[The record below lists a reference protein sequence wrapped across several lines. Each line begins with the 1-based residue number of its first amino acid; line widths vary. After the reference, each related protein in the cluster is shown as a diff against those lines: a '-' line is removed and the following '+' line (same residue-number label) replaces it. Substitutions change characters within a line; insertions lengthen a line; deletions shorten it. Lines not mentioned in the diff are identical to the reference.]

1 MAVCHE
7 AVELHSL
14 QVIFIE
20 RCTVCFSLVFV
31 QFKSLWYLNTKFLQP
46 SQHNQL
52 FSQKYCSESPK
63 TYNHKHK
70 KKEHLERSLLAACG
84 SAAAYKQRETLQ
96 TYSRY
101 EKTESLHQRP
111 GLNPP
116 AATTVT
122 HLKVCSLICE
132 DLREENIL
140 IGRLSNMLFTF
151 SYKLCN
157 RNLFLVS
164 SSSLRDRSWKCS
176 SCNSCI
182 KSCFFHKITKFY
194 FFYTLTGHMW

>member
-63 TYNHKHK
+63 TFNHKHK
-70 KKEHLERSLLAACG
+70 KKNIWNDLSSRPAGLLLHTN
-84 SAAAYKQRETLQ
+84 REKPSKLTVDMK
-96 TYSRY
+96 
-101 EKTESLHQRP
+101 KTESLHQRP

-151 SYKLCN
+151 IYKLCN

>member
-1 MAVCHE
+1 M
-7 AVELHSL
+7 
-14 QVIFIE
+14 
-20 RCTVCFSLVFV
+20 
-31 QFKSLWYLNTKFLQP
+31 
-46 SQHNQL
+46 
-52 FSQKYCSESPK
+52 
-63 TYNHKHK
+63 
-70 KKEHLERSLLAACG
+70 ERSLLAACG

-101 EKTESLHQRP
+101 EKNRIITSEAWTES
-111 GLNPP
+111 P

-151 SYKLCN
+151 IYKLCN
-157 RNLFLVS
+157 RNLCLVS

-182 KSCFFHKITKFY
+182 KSCFFHKTMKCY
-194 FFYTLTGHMW
+194 FLYTLTGHM

>member
-101 EKTESLHQRP
+101 EKNRIITSEAWTESSCSHNSNTFEGVFPDLWRP
-111 GLNPP
+111 EGRKYPHW
-116 AATTVT
+116 TV
-122 HLKVCSLICE
+122 
-132 DLREENIL
+132 
-140 IGRLSNMLFTF
+140 
-151 SYKLCN
+151 
-157 RNLFLVS
+157 
-164 SSSLRDRSWKCS
+164 
-176 SCNSCI
+176 I
-182 KSCFFHKITKFY
+182 KHVVY
-194 FFYTLTGHMW
+194 FQLQIM

>member
-1 MAVCHE
+1 MISKHE
-7 AVELHSL
+7 VPA
-14 QVIFIE
+14 
-20 RCTVCFSLVFV
+20 TVS
-31 QFKSLWYLNTKFLQP
+31 TQP
-46 SQHNQL
+46 VVLLRSTAQNH
-52 FSQKYCSESPK
+52 PK
-63 TYNHKHK
+63 RIITNIK
-70 KKEHLERSLLAACG
+70 KKNIWNDLSSRPAGLLLHTN
-84 SAAAYKQRETLQ
+84 REKPSKLTVDMK
-96 TYSRY
+96 
-101 EKTESLHQRP
+101 KTESLHQRP

-194 FFYTLTGHMW
+194 FFYTLTGHM